1 MAFDVA
7 GGSYQRFM
15 GRFSETLSAPFADF
29 AGVTAGSGMRV
40 VDVGCGP
47 GALTSLLVDRLDA
60 PAVAGVDP
68 SETFLDAVRERLPD
82 VEIRKAPAEALPFD
96 DDAFDAA
103 LAQLVVH
110 FMRDPEVGVGEM
122 ARVTRPGGVVAVC
135 VWDHA
140 GGRGPLSAFWAAVSE
155 VDPGARDEAS
165 LVGSTQGQLEALLGS
180 CGLDDVVG
188 DEVTT
193 TRSYTSFQ
201 DWWEPY
207 TLGVGPAGDYV
218 RSLDDATR
226 DRLIAACRIRIPDR
240 QFTLDATAWAARGR
254 VPS

>member
-7 GGSYQRFM
+7 GNAYQRFM
-15 GRFSETLSAPFADF
+15 GRFSEHLSAPFADF

-47 GALTSLLVDRLDA
+47 GALTAELVERLGSSEVVGA
-60 PAVAGVDP
+60 DP
-68 SETFLDAVRERLPD
+68 SGTFVPAVRERLPD
-82 VEIRKAPAEALPFD
+82 VDIRQAPAESLPFD

-103 LAQLVVH
+103 LGQLVVH
-110 FMRDPEVGVGEM
+110 FMTDPVAGVGEM

-140 GGRGPLSAFWAAVSE
+140 GGRGPLSIFWDAVAE
-155 VDPGARDEAS
+155 VDPGARDESS
-165 LVGSTQGQLEALLGS
+165 LTGSTEGQLEALLGS
-180 CGLDDVVG
+180 VGLDDVVG
-188 DEVTT
+188 GEVTA
-193 TRSYTSFQ
+193 TRAYTSFE

-226 DRLIAACRIRIPDR
+226 DRVIAACRTRLPAGS
-240 QFTLDATAWAARGR
+240 FELEATAWAARGR